1 MRGSLFSNPALRR
14 QCQDYYWFKESDLAE
29 GKSVRRW
36 RIGGTYSLVLD
47 KGHTLNRT
55 RAADPLRLNTVKLK
69 RVFY

>member
-14 QCQDYYWFKESDLAE
+14 QCQDYWFKESDLAE

-47 KGHTLNRT
+47 KCHTLSRT
-55 RAADPLRLNTVKLK
+55 RAADPLILNTMKLK